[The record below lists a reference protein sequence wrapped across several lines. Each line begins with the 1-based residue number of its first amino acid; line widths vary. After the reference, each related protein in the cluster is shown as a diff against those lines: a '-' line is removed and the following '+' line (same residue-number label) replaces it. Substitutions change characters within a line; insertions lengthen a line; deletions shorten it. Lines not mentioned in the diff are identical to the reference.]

1 MTQYKGYYIDH
12 IYFNSEAEIDANI
25 KQKAVEEYQRRIRYF
40 ANHSTMEACIFCS
53 EQADLLHNNFGFSYE
68 EIEAIEIAAY
78 AA

>member
-12 IYFNSEAEIDANI
+12 IHFHSKAEIDNYI

-40 ANHSTMEACIFCS
+40 ENHSTMEASIFCT

>member
-1 MTQYKGYYIDH
+1 MEQYKGYYIDN
-12 IYFNSEAEIDANI
+12 IYFNRKDEIDDHI

-40 ANHSTMEACIFCS
+40 ADHPTMEASIFCT

-68 EIEAIEIAAY
+68 EIEAIEIEAY

>member
-1 MTQYKGYYIDH
+1 MTQYKGYYIDN
-12 IYFNSEAEIDANI
+12 IYFNSKDEIDAYIN
-25 KQKAVEEYQRRIRYF
+25 QEAVEEYQRRIRYF
-40 ANHSTMEACIFCS
+40 ADHSTIEASIFCS

>member
-1 MTQYKGYYIDH
+1 MKQYKGYYIDN
-12 IYFNSEAEIDANI
+12 IYFNSKDEIDAYI
-25 KQKAVEEYQRRIRYF
+25 KQEAVEEYQRRIRYF
-40 ANHSTMEACIFCS
+40 ADHSTMEASIFCS

>member
-12 IYFNSEAEIDANI
+12 IHFNSKDEIDAHI

-40 ANHSTMEACIFCS
+40 ADNSTMEASIFCS
-53 EQADLLHNNFGFSYE
+53 EQADLLHNNFGLSYD
-68 EIEAIEIAAY
+68 EIEALEIAAY

>member
-12 IYFNSEAEIDANI
+12 IYFNSKDEIDAYI
-25 KQKAVEEYQRRIRYF
+25 KQKAIDEYQRIIRYF
-40 ANHSTMEACIFCS
+40 SDHPTMEASIFCA

>member
-1 MTQYKGYYIDH
+1 MTQYKGCYIDH
-12 IYFNSEAEIDANI
+12 TYFHSKDEIDVHI

-40 ANHSTMEACIFCS
+40 ADHSTMEASIFCS
-53 EQADLLHNNFGFSYE
+53 EQADLLHNNFVFSYE

>member
-12 IYFNSEAEIDANI
+12 IYFNSEAEIYAHI
-25 KQKAVEEYQRRIRYF
+25 KQKAVNEYQRRIIYF
-40 ANHSTMEACIFCS
+40 SDHPTIEASIFCT

>member
-12 IYFNSEAEIDANI
+12 IYFHSKAEIDDHI
-25 KQKAVEEYQRRIRYF
+25 KQQAVEAYQRLIRYF
-40 ANHSTMEACIFCS
+40 ADHSTMAVSIKCS
-53 EQADLLHNNFGFSYE
+53 ESADRLHNIFGFSYE

>member
-1 MTQYKGYYIDH
+1 MEQYKGYYIDH
-12 IYFNSEAEIDANI
+12 ICFHSKADIYVHI
-25 KQKAVEEYQRRIRYF
+25 KQKAVEEYRRRIRYF
-40 ANHSTMEACIFCS
+40 ADHSTMEASIFCS

>member
-12 IYFNSEAEIDANI
+12 ILFQSKAEIDAHI

-53 EQADLLHNNFGFSYE
+53 EQADLLHNSFGFSYE
-68 EIEAIEIAAY
+68 DIEAIEIAAY
-78 AA
+78 TA

>member
-1 MTQYKGYYIDH
+1 MEQYKGYYIDN
-12 IYFNSEAEIDANI
+12 IYFNRKDEIDDHI

-40 ANHSTMEACIFCS
+40 ADHSTMEASIFCS

-68 EIEAIEIAAY
+68 QIEAIEIEAY

>member
-1 MTQYKGYYIDH
+1 MTQHKSYYIDH
-12 IYFNSEAEIDANI
+12 IYFNSKDEIDAYI

-40 ANHSTMEACIFCS
+40 ADHTTVEASIFCT

>member
-1 MTQYKGYYIDH
+1 MTQYKGYYIDR
-12 IYFNSEAEIDANI
+12 IYFHSKAEIDAHI

-40 ANHSTMEACIFCS
+40 ADHSTMEASIFCS

>member
-12 IYFNSEAEIDANI
+12 IYFNSEAEIDAHI

-40 ANHSTMEACIFCS
+40 ANHSTMEESIFCTD
-53 EQADLLHNNFGFSYE
+53 QTDLLYNNFGFSYE

>member
-12 IYFNSEAEIDANI
+12 IYFHSKAEIDAYI

-40 ANHSTMEACIFCS
+40 VDHSTMEAFIFCD
-53 EQADLLHNNFGFSYE
+53 EQADRLHDIFGFSYE
-68 EIEAIEIAAY
+68 EIEELEIAAY

>member
-12 IYFNSEAEIDANI
+12 IYFNSKDEIDAYI
-25 KQKAVEEYQRRIRYF
+25 KQKAVEEYQRRVIYF
-40 ANHSTMEACIFCS
+40 ADHSTMDASIFCT

-68 EIEAIEIAAY
+68 EIEAIEIAVY

>member
-12 IYFNSEAEIDANI
+12 IYFNSKADIDNHI

-40 ANHSTMEACIFCS
+40 ADHSTMEASIFCS
-53 EQADLLHNNFGFSYE
+53 EQADYLHNNFGFSWE

>member
-12 IYFNSEAEIDANI
+12 IYFNSKYEIDDYI
-25 KQKAVEEYQRRIRYF
+25 KQKAIDEYQRRIRYF
-40 ANHSTMEACIFCS
+40 ANHSTMEVSIFCI

>member
-12 IYFNSEAEIDANI
+12 IYFNSKDEIDAYI
-25 KQKAVEEYQRRIRYF
+25 KQKAVDEYQRRIRYF
-40 ANHSTMEACIFCS
+40 ADNSTMESFIFCT

>member
-12 IYFNSEAEIDANI
+12 IYFNSKDEIDSYI

-40 ANHSTMEACIFCS
+40 ADRSTMEACIFCS
-53 EQADLLHNNFGFSYE
+53 EQADLLHNNFGFSYD

>member
-12 IYFNSEAEIDANI
+12 IYFNSKDEIDAYI
-25 KQKAVEEYQRRIRYF
+25 KQKAVEEYQRIIRYF
-40 ANHSTMEACIFCS
+40 ANHSTMEVSIFCI

>member
-12 IYFNSEAEIDANI
+12 IYFNSESEIAAHI
-25 KQKAVEEYQRRIRYF
+25 KPKAVDEYQRRIRYF
-40 ANHSTMEACIFCS
+40 ADHSTIEASIFCS
-53 EQADLLHNNFGFSYE
+53 EPADLLHNNFGFSYD

>member
-12 IYFNSEAEIDANI
+12 IYFNSEAEIDAPI
-25 KQKAVEEYQRRIRYF
+25 KQKAVDEYQRRIRYF
-40 ANHSTMEACIFCS
+40 ADHYTIEASIFCS
-53 EQADLLHNNFGFSYE
+53 EQADLLHNNFGFSYD

>member
-12 IYFNSEAEIDANI
+12 IYFNSKYEIDAYI
-25 KQKAVEEYQRRIRYF
+25 KQKAIDEYQRRIRYF
-40 ANHSTMEACIFCS
+40 ANHSTMEVSIFCI